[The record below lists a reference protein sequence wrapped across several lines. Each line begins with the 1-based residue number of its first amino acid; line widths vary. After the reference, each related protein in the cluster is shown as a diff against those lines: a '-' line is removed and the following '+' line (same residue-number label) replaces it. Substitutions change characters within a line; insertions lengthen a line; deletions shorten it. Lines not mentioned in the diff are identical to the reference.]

1 MMLYGCD
8 FTNANPSLVTW
19 VAAWNALYAQ
29 QTGYVCQI
37 GTPAEYFASIQPL
50 LNQGGKVGQIIPPTE
65 DMNPVFNGGYYT
77 THSAMKQDAQ
87 QFEDRLTGE
96 ETFASIA
103 KQCSPIIGIHKM
115 NLLTAWNALTVNYHH
130 DTITGTSYLPV
141 YEDEMQLFNQEFPT
155 LDQLD
160 ANIFGNLS
168 TNMQLTNSNPQVIPL
183 TVFNPSSWNRTDV
196 IAYNMTL
203 NLPFIVDVNVW
214 NPDTGKVTP
223 FPNYSL
229 RKFRYR
235 YSANIY
241 YSIHW
246 YYPKHGI

>member
-1 MMLYGCD
+1 M
-8 FTNANPSLVTW
+8 
-19 VAAWNALYAQ
+19 
-29 QTGYVCQI
+29 
-37 GTPAEYFASIQPL
+37 
-50 LNQGGKVGQIIPPTE
+50 GQIIPPTE

-103 KQCSPIIGIHKM
+103 KQVLPNYRYPQDH
-115 NLLTAWNALTVNYHH
+115 LLTAWNALTVNYHH

-214 NPDTGKVTP
+214 DPDTGKVTP
-223 FPNYSL
+223 SQIIPLENSRTDTLQTFTILFTGTIPSMGYKTYYISL
-229 RKFRYR
+229 LRHQTLTLHPL
-235 YSANIY
+235 I
-241 YSIHW
+241 
-246 YYPKHGI
+246 